1 MVNYIEEDHMSWT
14 CSTQG
19 EIKKIIHNFSR
30 NMSREE
36 LDRPGR
42 RWEDNI
48 ETYLIEVVCGIFD
61 GTQLA

>member
-1 MVNYIEEDHMSWT
+1 
-14 CSTQG
+14 
-19 EIKKIIHNFSR
+19 
-30 NMSREE
+30 MSREE